1 MQQTNKYNNQ
11 RNNAFK
17 VWMLIIQAHY
27 WRVGWYGPV
36 QHELSEALSGWIVI
50 RERVLL
56 MIASYCWSYLS
67 FPCPTFLWLLVQ
79 YETRR
84 QGKTF
89 KSISFMIELE
99 SCSIMRGEE
108 CCWCVPLLDIPS
120 NSFLKTWQSAKKSIL
135 CETRKSIFAGRRWS
149 DSVFLP
155 GRLSAQPWSQ
165 EQGTPTPFFPNSS
178 FSLTPRTSQFSA
190 FLLTSRHFTEHTF
203 CSNFSTGP
211 GYLKQFRHLSFI
223 IRKTGKN
230 LPPPLPRKKYILS
243 FSLNQ
248 TILRK

>member
-1 MQQTNKYNNQ
+1 MQLKFECWWLVEHIIEGLVVWSSPTWVVRGLVRLNSDN
-11 RNNAFK
+11 RNDC
-17 VWMLIIQAHY
+17 LILQILSILPMSHLSSAIGSIWNTPTRKNIQICFFHDWA
-27 WRVGWYGPV
+27 RKL
-36 QHELSEALSGWIVI
+36 QHHD
-50 RERVLL
+50 
-56 MIASYCWSYLS
+56 
-67 FPCPTFLWLLVQ
+67 
-79 YETRR
+79 
-84 QGKTF
+84 
-89 KSISFMIELE
+89 
-99 SCSIMRGEE
+99 MRGEE
-108 CCWCVPLLDIPS
+108 CCWCVLLLDIPS

-230 LPPPLPRKKYILS
+230 LPPPSPEKNIFWVSRWIRP
-243 FSLNQ
+243 F
-248 TILRK
+248 

>member
-1 MQQTNKYNNQ
+1 MSHLSLAVGSIWNTPTRKN
-11 RNNAFK
+11 
-17 VWMLIIQAHY
+17 IQIYFFHDWA
-27 WRVGWYGPV
+27 RKL
-36 QHELSEALSGWIVI
+36 QHHD
-50 RERVLL
+50 
-56 MIASYCWSYLS
+56 
-67 FPCPTFLWLLVQ
+67 
-79 YETRR
+79 
-84 QGKTF
+84 
-89 KSISFMIELE
+89 
-99 SCSIMRGEE
+99 MRGEE
-108 CCWCVPLLDIPS
+108 CCWCVLLLDIPS

-230 LPPPLPRKKYILS
+230 LPPPPQKKIYSEFLAESDHSKKIVIVDNFFTSYLVTNTDTGS
-243 FSLNQ
+243 STHLQVHLLLEFRRGHWLETMRSPKTPCVQLQQMVAPPN
-248 TILRK
+248 I